1 MDLPNRF
8 IITYFAFSP
17 IEYDHSV
24 IEDSLDAGVNL
35 LPTYTF
41 DPSRHS
47 LEYFKRYLEEA
58 KSKSLPVLIYDT
70 RIGYKA
76 LEERG
81 EEKYREGVKE
91 SLKTI
96 SKFPNV
102 IGYFLGDEPWE
113 KDFPFLIRSNHILLE
128 EAPHLNNY
136 VNLYPYFDSEKRH
149 DIYSFKM
156 EKYPQIAANLL
167 KEAKI
172 SFWGMDHYGFLWQ
185 NEKERGLTEFF
196 KTIAIMKEVGS
207 ITNSKPLWAGCCIGH
222 FRIDQPSFDD
232 FRYQISIAFMS
243 GFLGVS
249 WYKFIDTGY
258 GLSILFDGVEGEF
271 PIALNGK
278 TTTTYERLSL
288 ASMWFQ
294 RKFAAYQNL
303 TYLSSSQINLPDHE
317 LPEFAPDETLEKVTA
332 WTETPVLISSFLNE
346 NGQKIYFV
354 MNIDRNKPLSV
365 SYEFAPSSKYQKGSC
380 WLEPGEMTI
389 ISHEK

>member
-1 MDLPNRF
+1 MDLPKQF

-17 IEYDHSV
+17 VEYDPSIIDHSFK
-24 IEDSLDAGVNL
+24 AGINL

-41 DPSRHS
+41 DPSKHS
-47 LEYFKRYLEEA
+47 LERFRSYLEEA
-58 KSKSLPVLIYDT
+58 NKKSLPVLIYDA

-81 EEKYREGVKE
+81 EEKYREGIKE
-91 SLKTI
+91 SLQTI
-96 SKFPNV
+96 SEFPNV
-102 IGYFLGDEPWE
+102 VGYFLGDEPWE
-113 KDFPFLIRSNHILLE
+113 KDFPFLIRSNQILLE

-149 DIYSFKM
+149 DIYNFKM

-172 SFWGMDHYGFLWQ
+172 SFWGMDHYGFLWRNNQ
-185 NEKERGLTEFF
+185 EKGLTEFF

-207 ITNSKPLWAGCCIGH
+207 LTDSKPLWAGCSVGH
-222 FRIDQPSFDD
+222 FQIDQPSFDD
-232 FRYQISIAFMS
+232 FRYQISIAYMS

-249 WYKFIDTGY
+249 WYKFVDTGY

-271 PIALNGK
+271 PVALNNQ
-278 TTTTYERLSL
+278 TTIAYQQLSL
-288 ASMWFQ
+288 ASLWFQ

-303 TYLSSSQINLPDHE
+303 TYLSSSQINFPDHE
-317 LPEFAPDETLEKVTA
+317 LPEFQPDDTLEKLTV
-332 WTETPVLISSFLNE
+332 WTETPVLVSLFHNE
-346 NGQKIYFV
+346 KGEKIYFV
-354 MNIDRNKPLSV
+354 MNLSRKEPLSI
-365 SYEFAPSSKYQKGSC
+365 SYEFSPSSIYRKGSC